1 MRVLANC
8 PRLSKPEKM
17 QAKLLIFLVFVCAT
31 ASAQVFK
38 RVGPDGKVYFSDQP
52 GPDARQIEVEP
63 AQTISLPPV
72 TGREEAV
79 TEQDQ
84 ADPEYTTF
92 AIVSPTSEEE
102 LRANDGNITVQ
113 LSLQPELKSGHA
125 ITLKID
131 GEDGEAIKSG
141 SGMSVALRN
150 LSRGHHTVEALV
162 VDDAGK
168 VLIQTGAVGF
178 NVLRAAVGGG

>member
-1 MRVLANC
+1 M
-8 PRLSKPEKM
+8 
-17 QAKLLIFLVFVCAT
+17 
-31 ASAQVFK
+31 
-38 RVGPDGKVYFSDQP
+38 
-52 GPDARQIEVEP
+52 EP

-113 LSLQPELKSGHA
+113 LSLQPELKSRHT

-131 GEDGEAIKSG
+131 GEDGEAIKPG
-141 SGMSVALRN
+141 GGMSVALRN

>member
-1 MRVLANC
+1 
-8 PRLSKPEKM
+8 M
-17 QAKLLIFLVFVCAT
+17 QAKLLIFLVLVCET

-38 RVGPDGKVYFSDQP
+38 RVDPEGNVYFSDQP
-52 GPDARQIEVEP
+52 GPDTRQIEVAP

-79 TEQDQ
+79 AEQDQ
-84 ADPEYTTF
+84 AAPEYTSF
-92 AIVSPTSEEE
+92 EIVNPTSEEE

-113 LSLQPELKSGHA
+113 LSLQPELKSGHL
-125 ITLKID
+125 IKLTID

-141 SGMSVALRN
+141 SGMTVVLKN
-150 LSRGHHTVEALV
+150 LSRGHHTVEAQV
-162 VDDAGK
+162 VDDADK